1 MNKEEF
7 IKETSKLG
15 IELSSETLNKLDIY
29 ASFLLEYNEHTNLTA
44 IKDTEGVYLK
54 HFYDSLTIIKCI
66 NLNEYKTLADI
77 GTGAGFPGM
86 VLKIVYPHLD
96 VTLIDSNNKK
106 VEFLKLLINKL
117 ELKNVCAINTRSE
130 EYALS
135 NLEKFDIVTARAVT
149 TLPALIELCL
159 PLVKV
164 NGYFIPLKGNVTE
177 ELLISNEILK
187 TLNGTVEETQEFKLP
202 KEDSTRTI
210 VKIKK
215 IDITP
220 KGYPRSYD
228 KIKKSLKKYTK

>member
-7 IKETSKLG
+7 ISETAKLG
-15 IELSSETLNKLDIY
+15 IELSEKTLNMLDIY

-44 IKDTEGVYLK
+44 IKDIEGVYLK

-66 NLNEYKTLADI
+66 NLNEYTTLADI

-86 VLKIVYPHLD
+86 VLKIIFPHLN

-106 VEFLKLLINKL
+106 IEFLKLLIDKL
-117 ELKNVCAINTRSE
+117 KLNNITILNTRSE

-149 TLPALIELCL
+149 ALPALIELCL

-164 NGYFIPLKGNVTE
+164 NGYFIPLKGNVTD
-177 ELLISNEILK
+177 ELLTSNEILR
-187 TLNGTVEETQEFKLP
+187 TLNGIVEETQEFKLP

-215 IDITP
+215 TDVTP